1 MYHVFTTG
9 MYSYVLI
16 YRVCVFL
23 GITVNFAM
31 YVLTSKYT
39 FPVYAVVYETNNIK
53 TVYVWLH
60 FTGSGYV

>member
-1 MYHVFTTG
+1 
-9 MYSYVLI
+9 
-16 YRVCVFL
+16 
-23 GITVNFAM
+23 M